1 MLLIHLRRCVFQA
14 MGLLAFVEADLNY
27 LLSQISNF
35 DVFD

>member
-14 MGLLAFVEADLNY
+14 MGLLVFAEADLNY
-27 LLSQISNF
+27 LLSQMSNF